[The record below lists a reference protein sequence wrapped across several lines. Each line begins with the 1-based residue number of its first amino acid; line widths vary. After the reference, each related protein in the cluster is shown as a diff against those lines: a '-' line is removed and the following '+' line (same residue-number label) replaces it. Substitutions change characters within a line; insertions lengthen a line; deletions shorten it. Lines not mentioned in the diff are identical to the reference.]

1 MSPAE
6 IAPGR
11 IGKLTFTVL
20 GPALAYGVAGVLAV
34 AGIWYEF
41 AQIDRNLET
50 VARERG
56 AVLFRLIELTRDWNA
71 EHGGVYVPIT
81 PATQPNPYLD
91 DPQRDVVTVDGQ
103 RLTKINPAFM
113 TRQISEIAARAQG
126 LQFHITSLKPIRP
139 ANDPDSWE
147 RESLAHFENGARERI
162 SLVGLESGAPV
173 HRYMAPLLVKPSC
186 MKCHSGQ
193 GYRVG
198 DIRGGI
204 SVSTPAA
211 DLLAVRDAQRLR
223 VKWFA
228 LIFFAALAGLSHLLI
243 VRARRHY
250 ESLWRVTTRQEV
262 LIADRT
268 AELSAA
274 NERLVEDARQRERDQ
289 RRLAE
294 SEARY
299 RTAVESSREGIYL
312 TDGRLILFANQ
323 RLSDIFAIPAEDLIG
338 MATLELVHPDDLD
351 RAAGALSRYLGG
363 EQESARL
370 RCRIHH
376 ADAAAR
382 RVADMEIARL
392 PADDGSGARF
402 LVRVADVTEKLVTE
416 QELQIA
422 AAVFESAA
430 EGVMVTDSDNLILL
444 TLTFDPTHDT
454 PEVMAAY
461 AAQWSPNADT
471 WRFLTGAPADVDRAC
486 RLFGVRAFAT
496 EGLMDHSLHTVVI
509 GRDGKL

>member
-299 RTAVESSREGIYL
+299 RTAVESSREGAIGRITLGSFRVGSAERFGEKLKALGDIKGLIVDLRGNPGGSLDEAVGIADLFLGEGPVVRVRARATSEQLYQSQSGGEFAAPVAVL
-312 TDGRLILFANQ
+312 IDGQSA
-323 RLSDIFAIPAEDLIG
+323 SAAEVL
-338 MATLELVHPDDLD
+338 
-351 RAAGALSRYLGG
+351 AGALQRRGRASLFGSRSWGKGSVQRYYEYEDGSALKLTFARYYLPDDRSVEGVG
-363 EQESARL
+363 LEPDFTVE
-370 RCRIHH
+370 
-376 ADAAAR
+376 AAAGDD
-382 RVADMEIARL
+382 RVLR
-392 PADDGSGARF
+392 
-402 LVRVADVTEKLVTE
+402 
-416 QELQIA
+416 
-422 AAVFESAA
+422 SAL
-430 EGVMVTDSDNLILL
+430 EWLRK
-444 TLTFDPTHDT
+444 
-454 PEVMAAY
+454 
-461 AAQWSPNADT
+461 Q
-471 WRFLTGAPADVDRAC
+471 APP
-486 RLFGVRAFAT
+486 G
-496 EGLMDHSLHTVVI
+496 
-509 GRDGKL
+509 